1 MQTTTSAA
9 DQTNLCRVF
18 GALADPIRLSIFERL
33 VHDGEVT
40 AGKVAEPYDVSLPAI
55 SRHLG
60 VLERAGLIERRVER
74 QWRVCRPRPE
84 AVTAAADWLE
94 RQRAFWNESLDRL
107 ERLLADADADKDRN
121 KENKEGNGDG

>member
-1 MQTTTSAA
+1 MQTTTAAA
-9 DQTNLCRVF
+9 DQANLCRVF

-121 KENKEGNGDG
+121 KEGNGDG